1 MKNALVLTALI
12 LSLLTAGPA
21 LAQNGTA
28 TGACVVSTGP
38 VRDGGPQTGVE
49 GGFFGSLCI
58 DGLTNTD
65 CDLLCVDTG
74 IGPEGGGGVL
84 CEDFPGEVCANL
96 GPWDGACDTIPSPI
110 GTVCAV
116 IASPVPDDTPLIC
129 EKGLGGNWLGAGSPC
144 GGVPALPRVAYG
156 ALALV
161 LLAGTLALLT
171 LHNRS

>member
-1 MKNALVLTALI
+1 MKKALALVAL
-12 LSLLTAGPA
+12 SSCLLAAGPA

-28 TGACVVSTGP
+28 TGACVVSTLLPREAGP
-38 VRDGGPQTGVE
+38 ETGVE

-58 DGLTNTD
+58 DDLTNAE
-65 CDLLCVDTG
+65 CDQLCVAG
-74 IGPEGGGGVL
+74 IDPEGGAVV

-96 GPWDGACDTIPSPI
+96 GPWDGACDGVSSPV

-116 IASPVPDDTPLIC
+116 IAASDPDDSPLIC

-144 GGVPALPRVAYG
+144 GGVPALPRMAYG
-156 ALALV
+156 GLALL